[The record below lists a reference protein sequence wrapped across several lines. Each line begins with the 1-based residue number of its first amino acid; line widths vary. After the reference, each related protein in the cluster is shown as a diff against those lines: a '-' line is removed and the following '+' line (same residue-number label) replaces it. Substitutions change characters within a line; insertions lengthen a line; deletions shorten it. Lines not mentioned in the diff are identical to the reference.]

1 MRLSQNPPLR
11 CSFWFCPFTRSS
23 LSSSSGSTAL
33 AAPAVPLRSGSDAIV
48 SFKRRRCGEVARLS
62 NALVDGG
69 AQACT
74 RPHSVGAMAAAAV
87 VRSRRSLEGGGDW
100 TGVCGGICQTRWR
113 SAYCPRPRIA
123 VKAACRALVP
133 ARCRGV
139 LRGYL
144 LGEIGRAAQPW
155 KHCACLAVRVG
166 LARCMLHHGA
176 QCTRYAPPCTPASW

>member
-1 MRLSQNPPLR
+1 VPA
-11 CSFWFCPFTRSS
+11 
-23 LSSSSGSTAL
+23 SSGSTAL
-33 AAPAVPLRSGSDAIV
+33 AAPAVPLRSGSDALV